1 MAGRQTPRTAYTP
14 AKPTATRNP
23 LQIRL
28 PEPSITFE
36 QGDER
41 CSVLVDGTWQEIR
54 FHDYDKIFEIDGL
67 YEQLFYEVLECRSPA
82 VVGDL
87 LAKEIKRAGQNASDL
102 RVLDLGAGNGLMGEE
117 LVALGVER
125 VVGVDILA
133 EAAMA
138 AHRDHPDIYREY
150 HVLDISSPSPEQR
163 ERLTGHRF
171 TALTCIA
178 ALGFDDIPPT
188 AFTDAFNLVRIGGW
202 IAFTLKDTFLSE
214 KDSSGFARLVHR
226 CVEDGVLDLKVS
238 ERYQHR
244 LSSNGSPLYYTAMV
258 GVKQAHIPDQLVRAR

>member
-1 MAGRQTPRTAYTP
+1 MAGRQTQRTENT
-14 AKPTATRNP
+14 PTATRTP
-23 LQIRL
+23 LEIVL
-28 PEPSITFE
+28 PEPSVTFE

-41 CSVLVDGTWQEIR
+41 CSVRIDGTWHEIR

-67 YEQLFYEVLECRSPA
+67 YEQLFYEVLKCQSPT

-87 LAKEIKRAGQNASDL
+87 LAKEIKRAGQTASDL
-102 RVLDLGAGNGLMGEE
+102 RALDLGAGNGLMGEE
-117 LVALGVER
+117 LVQLGVER
-125 VVGVDILA
+125 VVGVDILP
-133 EAAMA
+133 EAARA
-138 AHRDHPDIYREY
+138 AEQDHPDIYREY

-163 ERLTGHRF
+163 EGLVQHHF

-188 AFTDAFNLVRIGGW
+188 AFTDAFNLVEVGGW
-202 IAFTLKDTFLSE
+202 IAFTLKETFLSE

-226 CVEDGVLDLKVS
+226 CIEGGVLDLRAS

-258 GVKQAHIPDQLVRAR
+258 GIKKSHIPDQFVPTR